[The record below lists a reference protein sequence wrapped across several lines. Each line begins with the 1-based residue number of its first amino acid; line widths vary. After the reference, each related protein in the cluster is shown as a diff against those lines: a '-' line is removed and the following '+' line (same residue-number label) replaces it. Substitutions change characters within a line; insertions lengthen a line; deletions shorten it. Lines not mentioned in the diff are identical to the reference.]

1 MVQAMMGTN
10 LLHHELQ
17 STILILAVLQVAIL
31 PLEIT

>member
-1 MVQAMMGTN
+1 MVQAMVGTN

-17 STILILAVLQVAIL
+17 SSILILAILRVAIL